1 MKENEFLKKM
11 ENLQKP
17 EVNADASR
25 RQVKLAIM
33 NARKSAAWGVW
44 FLVIPIL
51 FFVCIAIKELFH
63 WQWGFADSFVEWMA
77 KLDKSVATG
86 WLTPVLLVLLPAA
99 AAVVNLLAIMH
110 FMYDKVTNELVVTIK
125 VKWFNIVLAII
136 SIAIVGMVVLYGIME
151 TSAERA
157 IHRMES
163 VSLH

>member
-1 MKENEFLKKM
+1 MKENDFLKKM

-25 RQVKLAIM
+25 RQVKLAVM

-51 FFVCIAIKELFH
+51 FFACVAIKELFH
-63 WQWGFADSFVEWMA
+63 WQWGVSDNFINWMA
-77 KLDKSVATG
+77 RLDRSASTG

-99 AAVVNLLAIMH
+99 GAIVNLLAIMH
-110 FMYDKVTNELVVTIK
+110 FVYDKVTNELVVTIK
-125 VKWFNIVLAII
+125 MKWFNIVLAII
-136 SIAIVGMVVLYGIME
+136 SIAIVGMVILYGIVE

-157 IHRMES
+157 IHRMEMKEN
-163 VSLH
+163 